1 MQENTTTLK
10 VVLWC
15 LRLLTCC
22 NVCYISYVSP
32 AWEYTEQG
40 QILLPL
46 HPALQADSERS
57 NKDKLDFVAITSDFE
72 IKATTVQIIGHFLS
86 SFPPEVGIL
95 GLNHRRP
102 RQSRWLPWMTR
113 KNKGPQRLHAFT
125 STAES
130 NVRKRLVF
138 CSYWL
143 VLRPQI
149 LWHLG
154 SNPFVSWIPADFL
167 CAAQVI
173 GYKYHCC
180 FTAFSESRVLPHL
193 ENVPQLVLM

>member
-1 MQENTTTLK
+1 ML
-10 VVLWC
+10 
-15 LRLLTCC
+15 
-22 NVCYISYVSP
+22 YI
-32 AWEYTEQG
+32 
-40 QILLPL
+40 LC
-46 HPALQADSERS
+46 HPSMRIYGVGADSSQPYRQTLRDLDK
-57 NKDKLDFVAITSDFE
+57 KDKLDFLVITSDFE

-95 GLNHRRP
+95 GLNHSRP
-102 RQSRWLPWMTR
+102 QQSRWLPWMTQ

-143 VLRPQI
+143 VLCPQI

-154 SNPFVSWIPADFL
+154 SNPFVSWIQADFL
-167 CAAQVI
+167 CATQVI
-173 GYKYHCC
+173 GYRYHCC
-180 FTAFSESRVLPHL
+180 FTAFSESGVLPHL
-193 ENVPQLVLM
+193 ESVCRLVLM